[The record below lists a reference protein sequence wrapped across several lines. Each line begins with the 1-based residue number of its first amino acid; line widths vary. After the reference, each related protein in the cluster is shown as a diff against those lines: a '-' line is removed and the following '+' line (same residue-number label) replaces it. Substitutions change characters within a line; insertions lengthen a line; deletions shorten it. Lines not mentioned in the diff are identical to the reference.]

1 MARDLCKSAI
11 ADNCY
16 CGLARDN
23 LFRVTLPMGLVRI
36 ELYLLLE
43 DHLKKI
49 GARVGEDELQ
59 PLVIQSCAGQS

>member
-11 ADNCY
+11 ADSCY
-16 CGLARDN
+16 CALTRDD
-23 LFRVTLPMGLVRI
+23 LFRVTLPMGLVKV

-49 GARVGEDELQ
+49 GARVGEDKLQ
-59 PLVIQSCAGQS
+59 PLVIQFSAGM